1 MGAVAVVACCDTKY
15 HEITFVKKAI
25 SDAGHVALVVDISTG
40 PSVPFEGDIPR
51 KEILKEGGFDFEV
64 MRKSFDKSGCID
76 AMSKSV
82 GIVMERLHREGRIDA
97 VLGMGGLQNTV
108 MCSAAFRRLPLGFP
122 KLIVSTIA
130 SGYRY
135 FDSVV
140 GDKDIMVMPSIVDFC
155 GMNMISEGILS
166 NAVAAVIGMV
176 ERGRRKLEAGRR
188 YVIGTTL
195 MGITN
200 DTVIAAADNL
210 SEMGYEVISYHS
222 TGLGGRVLEQM
233 IRDGSVK
240 AVMDLTLHE
249 LAAEYFGDYGYCKGA
264 LNRLCAGA
272 EAGIPMLVCPGGIDF
287 IALRKDELFDDE
299 EERGYVW
306 HNSEL
311 THTKLYENEILDITR
326 TIVERLNKA
335 RGRVELV
342 LPMGG
347 LRTLS
352 YEGEPF
358 YKPETIRKMKC
369 IFEEGLK
376 PEILFKCVPYN
387 FMDKEF
393 ATFVTQEMAA
403 LLKREKEN
411 GNGISV

>member
-1 MGAVAVVACCDTKY
+1 MGTIAVVACCDTKY
-15 HEITFVKKAI
+15 HEITFVKNAI
-25 SDAGHVALVVDISTG
+25 AKAGHTVLVVDISTG
-40 PSVPFEGDIPR
+40 PTVPFEGDIPR
-51 KEILKEGGFDFEV
+51 KETLKEGGYDFDV
-64 MRKSFDKSGCID
+64 MRETFDKSSCID
-76 AMSKSV
+76 AMAKSV
-82 GIVMERLHREGRIDA
+82 GIVIERLHREGKIDG

-108 MCSAAFRRLPLGFP
+108 MCSSAFRRLPLGFP

-130 SGYRY
+130 SGFRY

-140 GDKDIMVMPSIVDFC
+140 GDKDIMVIPSIVDFC
-155 GMNMISEGILS
+155 GMNMISKGILTNS
-166 NAVAAVIGMV
+166 VAAITGMV
-176 ERGRRKLEAGRR
+176 ERGQRKLESDGR

-210 SEMGYEVISYHS
+210 SEQGYEVISYHS

-233 IRDGSVK
+233 IRDGSIN

-249 LAAEYFGDYGYCKGA
+249 LAPEYFGDYGYCKGA
-264 LNRLCAGA
+264 VNRLCAGA
-272 EAGIPMLVCPGGIDF
+272 EMGIPMLVCPGGIDF
-287 IALRKDELFDDE
+287 IALRKDELFEDE

-306 HNSEL
+306 HNYEL
-311 THTKLYENEILDITR
+311 THTKLYEKEILDITN

-335 RGRVELV
+335 KGKVELV

-358 YKPETIRKMKC
+358 YKPETIQKMKE
-369 IFEEGLK
+369 IFEKGLK
-376 PEILFKCVPYN
+376 PEIVFRCVPYN

-393 ATFVTQEMAA
+393 VEFVTQEM
-403 LLKREKEN
+403 LKLIDGERKC
-411 GNGISV
+411 